1 MHSTLIKRGLN
12 RTPVYKRNAGRACV
26 ECRTRNCKTEN
37 RIISQKK
44 TKKNEK
50 QRTVNQR
57 VTERHDH
64 LRIIKCNFVDCT
76 TCRFCAV
83 QISRRK
89 KREGTN
95 GNQHD
100 EDLQD
105 TPEQMS
111 KICDI
116 QNSHRWNN
124 QNKNKRAANFST

>member
-1 MHSTLIKRGLN
+1 MLSVVLGIAKLKIELFHKKKKKR
-12 RTPVYKRNAGRACV
+12 K
-26 ECRTRNCKTEN
+26 
-37 RIISQKK
+37 
-44 TKKNEK
+44 
-50 QRTVNQR
+50 RTVNQR

-64 LRIIKCNFVDCT
+64 LRIIKCNFVDYT
-76 TCRFCAV
+76 TCRIYAV

-89 KREGTN
+89 NERKRAERP

-116 QNSHRWNN
+116 QNSHSWNN